1 MHCARIGSV
10 ALAAAIA
17 AVMAS
22 ARPASA
28 QESSLD
34 ALRTSARGNPAD
46 ATAAIAYARALR
58 RAGRTVDAST
68 ELRRALPFAQGPLAI
83 ELRYESA
90 RVAIDRGEHARAIS
104 ECRAI
109 APLAGG
115 ASASHAC
122 LADAHLSW
130 RRASEALLET
140 ELAMANGTQS
150 YEAKVGEGIAYE
162 LELKEDLAER
172 SFRAAIAWKPDAWQG
187 HMWLGR
193 LLVRELKREEGI
205 SELRKALALDP
216 NGPEES
222 YELAR
227 TMPANAESAALLD
240 KAVHERPTFAAALRR
255 LAEVDMEIGRAPQ
268 ARVAAEAA
276 LKADPQDAGSHLVMG
291 RVALFEKKPDEAV
304 NEAQAALKI
313 MPNSAPAK
321 LIIADTY
328 ASKGEIDLAV
338 ENYQAAYGFDHTDPA
353 SLVRA
358 SEACHA
364 AGRETSAKAFGEKA
378 TKEFP
383 EWAPGWVA
391 LGDALAGNKEIAAA
405 KTAYETALRSRGPLD
420 GNAVRS
426 KLASLK

>member
-1 MHCARIGSV
+1 MQCARIVSAV
-10 ALAAAIA
+10 ALAALV
-17 AVMAS
+17 AV
-22 ARPASA
+22 ARPASG
-28 QESSLD
+28 QESALD
-34 ALRTSARGNPAD
+34 ALRSASR
-46 ATAAIAYARALR
+46 AASTNASAALAYARALR
-58 RAGRTVDAST
+58 RAGHAADAAA
-68 ELRRALPFAQGPLAI
+68 ELHRALPFAHGPLAI
-83 ELRYESA
+83 DFRYEAA
-90 RVAIDRGEHARAIS
+90 RVAIDRGEHARAMA

-122 LADAHLSW
+122 LADAHLAW

-140 ELAMANGTQS
+140 EQAFANGTQN
-150 YEAKVGEGIAYE
+150 YDAKIGEGIAYE
-162 LELKEDLAER
+162 LQLREDVAER
-172 SFRAAIAWKPDAWQG
+172 SFREAIGWAPDAWQG

-193 LLVRELKREEGI
+193 LLVRELKRDEGLA
-205 SELRKALALDP
+205 ELRKALALDP

-227 TMPANAESAALLD
+227 TMPASAEAATLLE
-240 KAVHERPTFAAALRR
+240 KAVHERPTYGAALRR
-255 LAEVDMEIGRAPQ
+255 LAEVDMELGRGPR
-268 ARVAAEAA
+268 ARAAAEGA
-276 LKADPQDAGSHLVMG
+276 LKSDPQDAGSHLVMG
-291 RVALFEKKPDEAV
+291 RVALSEKKLDDAV
-304 NEAQAALKI
+304 SEAQAALKI
-313 MPNSAPAK
+313 VPNSAPAK
-321 LIIADTY
+321 LIIADVY

-364 AGRETSAKAFGEKA
+364 AGRETSAKAFGKKA

-383 EWAPGWVA
+383 DWAPGWVA
-391 LGDALAGNKEIAAA
+391 LGDALAGNKELPAA
-405 KTAYETALRSRGPLD
+405 KAAYETALRSRGPLD